1 MRIFEIKGFRI
12 FGEKLEYRFLEVV
25 QFLVLKTQVIFKKKL
40 GNELVRVCR
49 NSQTL
54 QQHMKNVHKERRKA
68 GQKKKVFC

>member
-68 GQKKKVFC
+68 GQ